1 MNITEN
7 GAIAHARFAYQAFFS
22 YSHAADGGLC
32 EMLQAALQG
41 FAKPWYRRRAIRV
54 FRDKTGLSV
63 TPDLWDSIRAALE
76 SSAFF
81 VLFASEGAARSRWVE
96 MEVDAWLRA
105 AKPERLLIVLTDG
118 EMVWDKVANDFDW
131 NRTTSLPARLRGV
144 FRAEPLHLDL
154 RWARTR
160 GDLSPRRP
168 EFLDAVARLS
178 SALRGLPLDDLVG
191 EDVRQH
197 RRTRVVAG
205 AAVVALVVLLAAAIG
220 AAIVA
225 RQQSNA
231 AQAQLV
237 QLMVTNG
244 VRAGDADDLSGAAL
258 WFAEALRLDRR
269 DQERDLQRIRLATA
283 VAQHSALRQ
292 IWFADTEVIGRQ
304 VAFSRDGRYVMSE
317 GFAEEPSH
325 GNATGPAVWDAQS
338 GEALGDVPPATQSLA
353 MDATAEALHIIVAD
367 AKGGASIVDA
377 RTGAQVA
384 QLDRPGKIVAA
395 AFDRTGQTVL
405 TEGDDNA
412 LCLWNAP
419 DGGLRA
425 CLQHPSPLAGSSITP
440 DRKHVLSLTGG
451 GAAHVWTL
459 GDTPTRRTIVHT
471 EPVQQLDLAKDGR
484 RAVTVA
490 GRTARLWDLGAADE
504 PELLQSWIGVN
515 HAEFSA
521 DGALLLMA
529 DDFGEATVWSL
540 ERLEQIA
547 VARHAGPVLHAAFS
561 ADGKLFATAST
572 DRVAR
577 VWRARSGAAF
587 SPPLHHE
594 ATVTH
599 VAFDAAAQRLATA
612 TTEGAVRVW
621 NIDPRPLARAHK
633 SVARASF
640 LAEDRVLSIGDWQ
653 VEVWRAGAEP
663 LVLSARSQIHHAEPS
678 RDGRRIV
685 TASEDGLARIWDAA
699 SGKELLALEH
709 ERRVTHA
716 SFSPDGARVVT
727 TSAGRTESNVTVWN
741 AATGETLFALPAPAT
756 QRWRRAVFAQ
766 DGTRLLTIGLG
777 KVAVWDLEQRQ
788 KIEGLDVDD
797 VTSAAFSADGAR
809 LVLLHG
815 RSKARVY
822 DGRRGTPIGRA
833 LQHENYVTDDAAF
846 GADGG
851 TLLLVG
857 GGYARAWNVAD
868 GTPLTPPLQHGP
880 RALVTFAVASDDG
893 RFIATIASDGTARL
907 WHARTGQPI
916 TPPLVHGADVRHV
929 AIRRD
934 GSRLVTSGADAVRVW
949 DIAAPHERDDTLL
962 AATARIT
969 AARRID
975 ATGGVVPLTRAELQ
989 GTWEKL
995 RASRR

>member
-1 MNITEN
+1 MSSVT
-7 GAIAHARFAYQAFFS
+7 ATPAPRAFAYQAFFS
-22 YSHAADGGLC
+22 YSHAADGGVC

-96 MEVDAWLRA
+96 MEVDAWLRVA
-105 AKPERLLIVLTDG
+105 TPERLLIVLTDG
-118 EMVWDKVANDFDW
+118 ELAWDNAAKDFDW
-131 NRTTSLPARLRGV
+131 NRTTSLPARLRGM

-178 SALRGLPLDDLVG
+178 AALRGLPLDDLVG

-197 RRTRVVAG
+197 RRTRIVAG
-205 AAVVALVVLLAAAIG
+205 AAIVALVLLLAAAIG

-237 QLMVTNG
+237 QLMVSNG
-244 VRAGDADDLSGAAL
+244 VRTSDADDLSGAAL
-258 WFAEALRLDRR
+258 WFAEALRLDTR
-269 DQERDLQRIRLATA
+269 DEERELQRIRLATA
-283 VAQHSALRQ
+283 VGQHPMLQ
-292 IWFADTEVIGRQ
+292 QVWFADAKVVGRQ
-304 VAFSRDGRYVMSE
+304 VAFSRDGRCVTSE
-317 GFAEEPSH
+317 GFAEEASPS
-325 GNATGPAVWDAQS
+325 NATGPAIWDMQS
-338 GEALGDVPPATQSLA
+338 GEALPRTVPPATQVLA
-353 MDATAEALHIIVAD
+353 VDAAAEALHIVVAD
-367 AKGGASIVDA
+367 AAGRASIVDA

-395 AFDRTGQTVL
+395 AFDRSGQTVL
-405 TEGDDNA
+405 TEGDDDA
-412 LCLWNAP
+412 LCLWSAP
-419 DGGLRA
+419 DGRLRA
-425 CLQHPSPLAGSSITP
+425 CLQHASTLAGSSITP
-440 DRKHVLSLTGG
+440 DQKRVLSLTSG
-451 GAAHVWTL
+451 GAAHIWTL
-459 GDTPTRRTIVHT
+459 GETPTRQTIPHT
-471 EPVQQLDLAKDGR
+471 DPVQQLDLAKDGR

-490 GRTARLWDLGAADE
+490 GRTARLWDLGTVNE

-521 DGALLLMA
+521 DGARLLMA

-540 ERLEQIA
+540 EPLEQIA

-577 VWRARSGAAF
+577 VWRTRSGAAF
-587 SPPLHHE
+587 SAPLHHE

-621 NIDPRPLARAHK
+621 NIDPRPAARTHK

-640 LAEDRVLSIGDWQ
+640 LADDRVLSVGDWQ
-653 VEVWRAGAEP
+653 VEVWRAGTEP
-663 LVLSARSQIHHAEPS
+663 LVLSTRSQIHHAEPS
-678 RDGRRIV
+678 PDGRRIV

-699 SGKELLALEH
+699 SGKELLALKH

-716 SFSPDGARVVT
+716 SFSPDGGRVVT
-727 TSAGRTESNVTVWN
+727 TSAGRAESNVTVWN
-741 AATGETLFALPAPAT
+741 AATGEALFALPAPAS
-756 QRWRRAVFAQ
+756 QRWRRAVFAH
-766 DGTRLLTIGLG
+766 DSTRLLTIGLG
-777 KVAVWDLEQRQ
+777 KAAVWDLEQRQ
-788 KIEGLDVDD
+788 KIEGLDFDD

-809 LVLLHG
+809 LVVLHG

-822 DGRRGTPIGRA
+822 DGHRGTPIGRA
-833 LQHENYVTDDAAF
+833 LQHENYVMDNVAF

-857 GGYARAWNVAD
+857 GGYARAWNVDD
-868 GTPLTPPLQHGP
+868 GTPLTPPLQHGA
-880 RALVTFAVASDDG
+880 RALVTFAAASEDG
-893 RFIATIASDGTARL
+893 RYIATIASDGTARL

-916 TPPLVHGADVRHV
+916 TPPLTHGAEVRHV
-929 AIRRD
+929 AISRH
-934 GSRLVTSGADAVRVW
+934 GSRLVTSGVDAVRIW
-949 DIAAPHERDDTLL
+949 DIGAPHWRDDALL
-962 AATARIT
+962 AAAARLM

-975 ATGGVVPLTRAELQ
+975 ATGGVVPLTRAQLLQ
-989 GTWEKL
+989 TWEEL